1 MDSERWQKIDQL
13 FHAALEHESGERAA
27 FLTAACA
34 GDDALCEEVQALLDS
49 HEQSQDFIEESA
61 GDLAASLLVGGDL
74 KLKKGQKVGPY
85 RVLSMIAEG
94 GMGQVYLARDVRLG
108 RRVALKLLP
117 AEFTLDAERVRR
129 FEQEARAASAL
140 NHPNIVTI
148 HEIGRVNSLH
158 FITTEFIDGK
168 TLSRHAG
175 SFGMNLDEVLDIGLQ
190 VASALE
196 AAHAAGIVHRDIKP
210 ENIMVRQDGIVKVL
224 DFGLAKL
231 SPHQVLS
238 VESKERLGTLVKT
251 NPGMVVGTVQYMSPE
266 QARGAEVDARTD
278 IWSLGVLLYEL
289 IAGCLPFAGSAKSEI
304 LAAILNEKEPPPLAR
319 FAREVPPELERI
331 VDKAIR
337 KDREERY
344 QVIRDILLDL
354 RSLKHQLEFE
364 AELER
369 SIAPNAEIVRQTIT
383 QRRPVTRGSL
393 TNSAQ
398 FLATEFRKH
407 RRAVVFGLP
416 VLVLAIVAVYFFY
429 FARTAKAIGSIAVVP
444 LVNTTNDPNTEYL
457 SDGIT
462 ESIISNLSQLPGLKV
477 MARSTVFRFKGQEV
491 DPQEVGRKLGVQAVL
506 MGRMRQQG
514 DNLIIKTELV
524 NVGDGTQL
532 WGAEYDRKLADA
544 LSIQRDVSREISEK
558 LRLRLSGEEKEQMS
572 RRVNTSNAE
581 AYQSYLKGRYY
592 WNKRTAE
599 GITKA
604 IEQFQEAADK
614 DPNYA
619 LAYAGLADCYMLL
632 EGYVGTP
639 ATETLPKAKA
649 FAERALQID
658 DSSGE
663 ARASLANI
671 SAMLWQW
678 DKAGEEFKRAIE
690 LNPNYATAHHWYSIY
705 LRHVGRFDEALSEI
719 KRAQELDPLSI
730 VINTNVAQVYLAKGD
745 ANSAI
750 EQGKKVI
757 ELDPNYPGGHRILA
771 QAYARQGQYAE
782 ALAVLQKAIAS
793 SGRANEY
800 QSYLTYLYAISGKRA
815 ESLANLKQLEE
826 RYARHDLIGFDLAMV
841 YTGLGDKDQAFAWLE
856 KDLQTRSGLLPYV
869 RWDPF
874 FEPLRS
880 DPRFADL
887 MKRIGLKS

>member
-13 FHAALEHESGERAA
+13 FHDALERESDQRAA
-27 FLTAACA
+27 FLTEACA
-34 GDDALCEEVQALLDS
+34 GDDSLREEVLALIDS
-49 HEQSQDFIEESA
+49 HEQSQDFIEMPA
-61 GDLAASLLVGGDL
+61 GDLAAAMLVGNEAR
-74 KLKKGQKVGPY
+74 LKKGQKIGPY
-85 RVLSMIAEG
+85 RVLSLIGEG

-148 HEIGRVNSLH
+148 HEIGRANSLH
-158 FITTEFIDGK
+158 FMTTEFIDGQ
-168 TLSRHAG
+168 TLSRHVASYG
-175 SFGMNLDEVLDIGLQ
+175 TNLEEVLDIAMQ

-231 SPHQVLS
+231 APHPVLS
-238 VESKERLGTLVKT
+238 VESQERLGTLVKT
-251 NPGMVVGTVQYMSPE
+251 NPGMVVGTIQYMSPE
-266 QARGAEVDARTD
+266 QARGAEVDARAD

-331 VDKAIR
+331 VDKALR

-344 QVIRDILLDL
+344 QVIKDMLLDL
-354 RSLKHQLEFE
+354 RTLKHQMEFE

-369 SIAPNAEIVRQTIT
+369 SVAPNAEIIRHTVS
-383 QRRPVTRGSL
+383 QRRPTTHGAL

-398 FLATEFRKH
+398 FLKKEVQKH
-407 RRAVVFGLP
+407 RRALVVGLP
-416 VLVLAIVAVYFFY
+416 LVIFAVVGIYLFY
-429 FARTAKAIGSIAVVP
+429 FARTAKAIASIAVVP
-444 LVNTTNDPNTEYL
+444 LVNTTNDPNTDYL

-462 ESIISNLSQLPGLKV
+462 ESIITNLSQLPGLKV

-491 DPQEVGRKLGVQAVL
+491 DPQELGRKLGVQAVL
-506 MGRMRQQG
+506 MGRMNQQG
-514 DNLIIKTELV
+514 DNLIIRTELV
-524 NVGDGTQL
+524 NVGDGSQL
-532 WGAEYDRKLADA
+532 WSAEYDRKLVDA
-544 LSIQRDVSREISEK
+544 LSIQREVSREISER
-558 LRLRLSGEEKEQMS
+558 LRLRLTGEEKKQLS
-572 RRVNTSNAE
+572 QRDTTTDAE

-599 GITKA
+599 GIKKA

-619 LAYAGLADCYMLL
+619 LAYVGLADCYMLL

-639 ATETLPKAKA
+639 ATETLPQAKA

-658 DSSGE
+658 KSSGE
-663 ARASLANI
+663 ARASLANV

-678 DKAGEEFKRAIE
+678 DTAGEDFKRAIE

-705 LRHVGRFDEALSEI
+705 LRHVGRFDEALTEI
-719 KRAQELDPLSI
+719 KHAQELDPLSI
-730 VINTNVAQVYLAKGD
+730 VINTNVAQTYLAKGD
-745 ANSAI
+745 VNSAI
-750 EQGKKVI
+750 DQARKVI
-757 ELDPNYPGGHRILA
+757 ELDPKYPGGYRVMA
-771 QAYARQGQYAE
+771 QAYARQGQVAE
-782 ALAVLQKAIAS
+782 ALSVLQKAVES
-793 SGRANEY
+793 SGRASEY
-800 QSYLTYLYAISGKRA
+800 QSYQAYLEAVVGKRDEA
-815 ESLANLKQLEE
+815 LGNLKQLQE
-826 RYARHDLIGFDLAMV
+826 RYARHDIIGFDLAMV
-841 YTGLGDKDQAFAWLE
+841 CTGLGDKDQAFAWLE
-856 KDLQTRSGLLPYV
+856 KDLKSHSGLLPYV

-874 FEPLRS
+874 FEPLRA

-887 MKRIGLKS
+887 MRRIGLKS

>member
-13 FHAALEHESGERAA
+13 FHAALDRESGERAA
-27 FLTAACA
+27 FLSAACA

-85 RVLSMIAEG
+85 RVLSLIAEG

-158 FITTEFIDGK
+158 FMTTEFIDGK
-168 TLSRHAG
+168 TLSRHVG
-175 SFGMNLDEVLDIGLQ
+175 SFGTNLDEVLDIGLQ

-196 AAHAAGIVHRDIKP
+196 AAHAAGIIHRDIKP

-344 QVIRDILLDL
+344 QVIRDMLLDL

-383 QRRPVTRGSL
+383 QRRPVTRGTL
-393 TNSAQ
+393 RNSAQ
-398 FLATEFRKH
+398 FLGTEFRKH

-416 VLVLAIVAVYFFY
+416 VVLLAVVLAYFFY
-429 FARTAKAIGSIAVVP
+429 FAKTAKAIGSIAVVP

-491 DPQEVGRKLGVQAVL
+491 DPQEVGRKLGVQVVL

-544 LSIQRDVSREISEK
+544 LSIQRDVSREIYEK
-558 LRLRLSGEEKEQMS
+558 LRLRLTGEEKEQMS
-572 RRVNTSNAE
+572 RRVTTSNAE

-604 IEQFQEAADK
+604 IQQFQEAADK

-771 QAYARQGQYAE
+771 QAFARQGQYAE
-782 ALAVLQKAIAS
+782 ALAVLQKAIES
-793 SGRANEY
+793 SGRASEY
-800 QSYLTYLYAISGKRA
+800 QSYQTYLYAISGKRA

-880 DPRFADL
+880 DPRFANL